1 MRWAQA
7 DALITAFIGIGTNVG
22 DRKKHIEQAMRLL
35 ENPPNVKI
43 IKSSALY
50 VTEPIGYVGQDWFLN
65 CVVEITTTIPPHEL
79 LYHCQAIEEQMG
91 RTRTMM
97 WGPRTIDLD
106 ILLYNDECIAD
117 DALVIPHPNMH
128 KRRFVLVPLVE
139 IAPDIIHPTLN
150 KTVTDLLQNLK
161 DTHKVDV
168 YREC

>member
-1 MRWAQA
+1 MGAGG

-65 CVVEITTTIPPHEL
+65 CVVEITTTITPHEL

>member
-1 MRWAQA
+1 M
-7 DALITAFIGIGTNVG
+7 ITAFIGIGTNVG

-65 CVVEITTTIPPHEL
+65 CVVEISTTIPPHEL
-79 LYHCQAIEEQMG
+79 LYHCQAIEEKMG

-106 ILLYNDECIAD
+106 ILLYND
-117 DALVIPHPNMH
+117 
-128 KRRFVLVPLVE
+128 
-139 IAPDIIHPTLN
+139 
-150 KTVTDLLQNLK
+150 
-161 DTHKVDV
+161 
-168 YREC
+168 